1 VPPQFDPDSGTPA
14 GNLLKQRLD
23 EFMTRRPGLS
33 LDVRVKAATGTAS
46 LLDTLLAAY
55 KAAPQALP
63 DLIALPRPDLETA
76 ALQGVLHPLDG
87 LTTLMDDPDWYA
99 YARQLARIQ
108 NTTYGLP
115 FAGDAMLLVYRPS
128 IIGQL
133 PPKWGSVRDQHGL
146 LAFPAADPQALFS
159 LCLYLSAGGTIANE
173 QGHVSL
179 DPVTLTQ
186 VLDFYQQSEHAGM
199 IPMSVTSYQTDQ
211 QAWQAYHNQNASAVV
226 TWSSRYLSEAPADSQ
241 AIPLPGLVQSPY
253 TLATSWSW
261 ALAGSNLENQALAVQ
276 LAEFL
281 VDDDFLSN
289 WTAAASYLPTRPNAL
304 ANWQDK
310 NYQALVNQVIQS
322 AQPIPSDASVTPL
335 GAALQQAAVSVLKD
349 QKAPGDVAQSAADSL
364 Q

>member
-1 VPPQFDPDSGTPA
+1 
-14 GNLLKQRLD
+14 
-23 EFMTRRPGLS
+23 
-33 LDVRVKAATGTAS
+33 
-46 LLDTLLAAY
+46 
-55 KAAPQALP
+55 
-63 DLIALPRPDLETA
+63 
-76 ALQGVLHPLDG
+76 
-87 LTTLMDDPDWYA
+87 
-99 YARQLARIQ
+99 
-108 NTTYGLP
+108 
-115 FAGDAMLLVYRPS
+115 
-128 IIGQL
+128 
-133 PPKWGSVRDQHGL
+133 
-146 LAFPAADPQALFS
+146 
-159 LCLYLSAGGTIANE
+159 
-173 QGHVSL
+173 
-179 DPVTLTQ
+179 
-186 VLDFYQQSEHAGM
+186 
-199 IPMSVTSYQTDQ
+199 VTSYQTDQ